1 RRTQLASRRPKSGPA
16 SSTCSSFLPELC
28 LSGRPAR
35 HPADCPP
42 DRVAVRVVAV
52 NVLDLHHAVRARGRK
67 NVACQR
73 SAQRLG
79 WVHDGAGITVLTGI
93 SGQDR
98 KSTRLN
104 SSHVSISYA
113 VFCLKKKK

>member
-1 RRTQLASRRPKSGPA
+1 MFRTASASRTRSSAAYSA
-16 SSTCSSFLPELC
+16 SVTSAQEWAGFVHLLIISSQNYVC
-28 LSGRPAR
+28 VVSAR

-42 DRVAVRVVAV
+42 DRVTIRVVAV
-52 NVLDLHHAVRARGRK
+52 SVPDLHHAVRARGRK

-93 SGQDR
+93 SGQ
-98 KSTRLN
+98 RLP
-104 SSHVSISYA
+104 SVRHV
-113 VFCLKKKK
+113 